1 MINDPVLI
9 NDWHPVARATDVP
22 EGSVKAVQL
31 LGEGIVLWRVQ
42 GHVMAW
48 RDLCLHRGTR
58 LSLGKVEGES
68 LVCPYHGWTYN
79 QAGRCTLMPAHPDQT
94 PPAKAVVKTYQVI
107 EQYNLIWVTLGS
119 PTQGAPPFPEWNK
132 PEYRKIPCGPYHV
145 QASAPRIVENFLDVA
160 HFPFVHEGTLGVRSR
175 PEIADY
181 EAEIGP
187 EGVIARN
194 VRVYQPDPYGTG
206 VGDTVAYLY
215 RAYRP
220 LTAYLLKESAGPSLS
235 ILLMV
240 TPHELV
246 RSTAWMWIA
255 MNYGYDIPEEE
266 LIAWQDRI
274 FAQDQPILES
284 QRPELLPLDL
294 QAELHLRSDRTA
306 IAYRKWLNELGL
318 TFGAA

>member
-9 NDWHPVARATDVP
+9 NDWHPVARTTDVP
-22 EGSVKAVQL
+22 EGSVAAVQL
-31 LGEGIVLWRVQ
+31 LDEDIVLWRVPGQ
-42 GHVMAW
+42 VMAW

-58 LSLGKVEGES
+58 LSLGRVEGES
-68 LVCPYHGWTYN
+68 LVCPYHGWTYS

-94 PPAKAVVKTYQVI
+94 PPAKAVVKTYRAI
-107 EQYNLIWVTLGS
+107 EQYGLIWVTPGN
-119 PTQGAPPFPEWNK
+119 PAQGVPPFPEWDR
-132 PEYRKIPCGPYHV
+132 PEYRKILCGPYPVH
-145 QASAPRIVENFLDVA
+145 ASGPRIVENFLDVA
-160 HFPFVHEGTLGVRSR
+160 HFPFVHEGTLGVRSH

-181 EAEIGP
+181 ETEIGP

-255 MNYGYDIPEEE
+255 MNYGHDIPAEE

-274 FAQDQPILES
+274 FAQDRPILES

-306 IAYRKWLNELGL
+306 IAYRKWLNQLGL
-318 TFGAA
+318 TFGTA

>member
-22 EGSVKAVQL
+22 AGSVKAVQL

-42 GHVMAW
+42 GQVMAW

-58 LSLGKVEGES
+58 LSLGKVEEDS
-68 LVCPYHGWTYN
+68 LVCPYHGWRYN
-79 QAGRCTLMPAHPDQT
+79 RAGRCTHMPAHPDQT
-94 PPAKAVVKTYQVI
+94 PPAKAVVKTYQVV
-107 EQYNLIWVTLGS
+107 EQYDLIWVTLGN
-119 PTQGAPPFPEWNK
+119 PAQGPPPFPEWNK
-132 PEYRKIPCGPYHV
+132 PEYRKILSGPYHV
-145 QASAPRIVENFLDVA
+145 NASGPRIIENFLDVA
-160 HFPFVHEGTLGVRSR
+160 HFPFVHEGTLGVRSH

-246 RSTAWMWIA
+246 QSTAWMWIA
-255 MNYGYDIPEEE
+255 MNYGHDIPAEE

-306 IAYRKWLNELGL
+306 IAYRKWLNQLGL